1 MVETTRQAHS
11 SRTNIFIAFFTALRF
26 LTVIPIRWKAESDGD
41 LFQKCIYF
49 FPVIGLLIGCGA
61 FLLGKIAISLFSGM
75 VCSVLLCVYLSAIS
89 GFLHIDGLADSGDG
103 LFSARPKERSL
114 EIMKDSRIGAMGVV
128 LLVFVLLGKFAAL
141 SSISKS
147 YLPIAV
153 LILPLAGRCSILI
166 TMAMYPYARPE
177 GGIGG
182 MFYSNRARFAALIG
196 IAILLVIC
204 LLTTSLITTAYI
216 VFALGF
222 TVFCFA
228 SFCKTKIGG
237 VTGDTLGA
245 VCELTETV
253 VAISLT
259 IPMGIV

>member
-1 MVETTRQAHS
+1 MVETTRQAKA
-11 SRTNIFIAFFTALRF
+11 SRTDIIIPLLTALRF
-26 LTVIPIRWKAESDGD
+26 LTVIPVSWRAESDGE

-49 FPVIGLLIGCGA
+49 FPVIGVLIGCGA
-61 FLLGKIAISLFSGM
+61 FLLGKIAVVLFSGA
-75 VCSVLLCVYLSAIS
+75 VSSVLLIIYLSSIS
-89 GFLHIDGLADSGDG
+89 GFLHLDGLADSGDG

-141 SSISKS
+141 SSISTGM
-147 YLPIAV
+147 LPLAV
-153 LILPLAGRCSILI
+153 LILPLCGRCAILL
-166 TMAMYPYARPE
+166 TMAMYPYARAE

-182 MFYSNRARFAALIG
+182 LFYSNRSRLAASIG
-196 IAILLVIC
+196 CTCLVVIC
-204 LLTTSLITTAYI
+204 LVTTSLLTTVYI
-216 VFALGF
+216 VFALCL
-222 TVFCFA
+222 TVFCFG

-259 IPMGIV
+259 IPMGII